1 MTLAPAASAQV
12 LPDLPEFPDLC
23 VPVPPGADLPTLVD
37 ASLPGQSFCLDAG
50 LHRVSRTIRPKA
62 DQSFIGA
69 PGAVL
74 SGAISVVGFTST
86 SGAFSAPAPIVEPVM
101 RGECRDATSGLCR
114 IPNTVFVDDVP
125 MVPAPSLDE
134 LDAGESFLDYDT
146 AALYLAEE
154 PAGSEVEVASTP
166 FAFYGINLG
175 TGTPGVS
182 ISGLVI
188 EKFANLAQSGAI
200 STYTGTDWRIE
211 DNEIRLNHG
220 CGIWSGSGAVVS
232 GNYVHH
238 NGQLGLCGQG
248 DSILVENNEI
258 SFNNNKGF
266 DPRWE
271 AGGSK
276 WVNTTDLIV
285 RGNHSHNNYGPGLW
299 TDINNLDVLYDGN
312 LIEFNENEGILHEI
326 SYRAVIRGNTIRR
339 NGLTASKG
347 VAGSG
352 ITIST
357 SRDVTV
363 TGNRIAKN
371 RNGILLR
378 SDDRG
383 TGTHGLYLLENVR
396 VAANRIRM
404 TRGFTGV
411 LGSAAGSSVYSGV
424 TFENNT
430 YRVGKKKK
438 AFRWRDRMLTLRGWR
453 SQGNDRP

>member
-1 MTLAPAASAQV
+1 MALAAPATAQV
-12 LPDLPEFPDLC
+12 VPDPPGATDLC
-23 VPVPPGADLPTLVD
+23 VPVSPGTDLATLVD
-37 ASLPGQSFCLDAG
+37 ASVPGQSFCLDAG
-50 LHRVSRTIRPKA
+50 LHRVTRRIQPKD

-74 SGAISVVGFTST
+74 SGAIPVVGFTPG
-86 SGAFSAPAPIVEPVM
+86 SGAFSAPAVVPEPAM
-101 RGECRDATSGLCR
+101 RGECRDAASTQCQ
-114 IPNTVFVDDVP
+114 IPNTVFVDDVR
-125 MVPAPSLDE
+125 MVAAGSLAE
-134 LDAGESFLDYDT
+134 LDPGESFLDYD
-146 AALYLAEE
+146 AATLYLGED
-154 PAGSEVEVASTP
+154 PAGSDVEVASTP
-166 FAFYGINLG
+166 FAFYGTTGG
-175 TGTPGVS
+175 TSGVA
-182 ISGLVI
+182 ITGLVI
-188 EKFANLAQSGAI
+188 ERFANLAQSGAI
-200 STYTGTDWRIE
+200 SAYSSSGWTIE
-211 DNEIRLNHG
+211 NNEVRSNHG
-220 CGIWSGSGAVVS
+220 CGIWSGSGSVVS

-248 DSILVENNEI
+248 DSMLIENNEI
-258 SFNNNKGF
+258 AFNNTKGF

-285 RGNHSHNNYGPGLW
+285 SGNHSHNNYGPGLW
-299 TDINNLDVLYDGN
+299 TDINNLDVLYEAN
-312 LIEFNENEGILHEI
+312 LIEDNENEGILHEI
-326 SYRAVIRGNTIRR
+326 SYGAVIRDNTIHR
-339 NGLTASKG
+339 NGLTAAKD

-363 TGNRIAKN
+363 TGNSIAGN

-411 LGSAAGSSVYSGV
+411 LGTAGGPSVYSGV
-424 TFENNT
+424 TFEDNT
-430 YRVGKKKK
+430 YRITKKLK
-438 AFRWRDRMLTLRGWR
+438 AFRWRDRFLTLKGWR
-453 SQGNDRP
+453 SQGNDRI